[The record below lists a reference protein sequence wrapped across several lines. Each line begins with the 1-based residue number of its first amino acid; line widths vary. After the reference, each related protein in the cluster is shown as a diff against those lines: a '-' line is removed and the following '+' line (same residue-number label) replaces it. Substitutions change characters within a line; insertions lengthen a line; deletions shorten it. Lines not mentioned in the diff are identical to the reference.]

1 MELSRQALADLTS
14 MALADLLRARRAW
27 DEPPAL
33 HFMYNDDGSRIRI
46 SGRSL
51 VPECVW
57 ASGPPAQV
65 LAGLARNMTEPP
77 YREALVALAPE
88 SFHGVVFRCET
99 WTVATPVSD
108 EAAVR
113 RAQRAAHRRRLY
125 AHPGRVE
132 QRTVWAMT
140 RMGMFTAFQTRG
152 QDRIDTQRVEGL
164 EGDVPDALMTMFRAV
179 VSRSAPLPAGFGGGG
194 RRDTAGVRGR
204 PSR

>member
-33 HFMYNDDGSRIRI
+33 HFMYREDCCGVRI
-46 SGRSL
+46 SERSL
-51 VPECVW
+51 VPDPVW

-65 LAGLARNMTEPP
+65 LADLARNMTEPP
-77 YREALVALAPE
+77 YRQALVTLAPE

-108 EAAVR
+108 EAAVQ
-113 RAQRAAHRRRLY
+113 RAQRAAHRRKLH
-125 AHPGRVE
+125 AHPDRIE

-140 RMGMFTAFQTRG
+140 RMGMFTAFETRG
-152 QDRIDTQRVEGL
+152 QDGIDTQRVDGL

-179 VSRSAPLPAGFGGGG
+179 VSVNAPLPAGFGGGG
-194 RRDTAGVRGR
+194 GR
-204 PSR
+204 SR